1 MHRNS
6 LTRILLLAF
15 AAAVHAA
22 PSHAVAIAL
31 ERPGD
36 REFIRDLAYMVD
48 DADEIKIKETCD
60 KLLTDKAIPI
70 VVVTVED
77 MARYGGEDLRIET
90 FALLLFD
97 QWEIGIKSL
106 NKQDWNKGILL
117 LVSRDDRLARIELG
131 AGWGKEQDALCEQ
144 IMEEQIVARFRNGK
158 FSAGILNGVL
168 ALEKMARGEELPKGP
183 FPWRQALLMAGFAAL
198 LVFTVASLVR
208 RGASGWAWLFW
219 GAVFSLLGYMLYSA
233 LSNRSGRGSG
243 GFSGGSFGGGFSG
256 GGGATGSW

>member
-1 MHRNS
+1 M
-6 LTRILLLAF
+6 LAGALSGF
-15 AAAVHAA
+15 
-22 PSHAVAIAL
+22 PAVAATLSL

-36 REFIRDLAYMVD
+36 REFIRDLAYLVD
-48 DADEIKIKETCD
+48 DADEIAIKEACD
-60 KLLTDKAIPI
+60 TLLTDKAIPI
-70 VVVTVED
+70 VVVTIED

-90 FALLLFD
+90 FAYLLFS
-97 QWEIGIKSL
+97 QWEVGIKTI

-131 AGWGKEQDALCEQ
+131 AGWGTEQDALCEQ
-144 IMEEQIVARFRNGK
+144 IMEEQIVARFRNGA
-158 FSAGILNGVL
+158 FSEGILKGVH
-168 ALEKMARGEELPKGP
+168 ALDKMARGEELPKGP
-183 FPWRQALLMAGFAAL
+183 FPWRQALLVAGFIAL
-198 LVFTVASLVR
+198 LAFTAASLIR